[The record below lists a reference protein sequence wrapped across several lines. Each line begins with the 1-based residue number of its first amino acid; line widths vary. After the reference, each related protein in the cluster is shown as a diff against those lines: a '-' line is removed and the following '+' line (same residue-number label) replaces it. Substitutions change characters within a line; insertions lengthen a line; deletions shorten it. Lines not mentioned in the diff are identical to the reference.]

1 MTTLENKQLSL
12 LNAGVPDA
20 FFLSASDAPV
30 ISLPAVGAV
39 SPAAPAKG
47 SKLPEGWV
55 NTEKYGEVFV
65 NPGGIAWTI
74 QRDGDE
80 LVSVS
85 VQITKE
91 DITQKPSADRI
102 KRNLS
107 DRQRRKSKV
116 VNALRPIL
124 TPSGA
129 GVANSGVL
137 S

>member
-1 MTTLENKQLSL
+1 MTTLQNTQLQLINSGVPSVPSTRTAAAGESL
-12 LNAGVPDA
+12 LEAGV
-20 FFLSASDAPV
+20 S
-30 ISLPAVGAV
+30 
-39 SPAAPAKG
+39 SPLTPAK
-47 SKLPEGWV
+47 SSRLPEGWHM
-55 NTEKYGEVFV
+55 TEKYGEVYV

-91 DITQKPSADRI
+91 DITQKPSAERV

-107 DRQRRKSKV
+107 DRQRRKTKV
-116 VNALRPIL
+116 VDVSRPIL
-124 TPSGA
+124 TAGGA